1 MAKKEK
7 YNSMEQLSA
16 MKLVELKAIAPEFE
30 VKITK
35 KMNKADIIKAIFGS
49 KFNTYIDADAP
60 AKANSIKVEK
70 VKKEAKPV
78 FTRPIMV
85 TKRRNNFQ

>member
-30 VKITK
+30 VNITK
-35 KMNKADIIKAIFGS
+35 KMKKADVIKAIFGS

-60 AKANSIKVEK
+60 TKANSIKVEK
-70 VKKEAKPV
+70 VKEEAKPV
-78 FTRPIMV
+78 FTRPVMV
-85 TKRRNNFQ
+85 SKRRNNFQ

>member
-16 MKLVELKAIAPEFE
+16 MNLDDLKAIAPEFE
-30 VKITK
+30 IKITK
-35 KMNKADIIKAIFGS
+35 KMRKADVIKAIFDS

-60 AKANSIKVEK
+60 TKANSIKVEK
-70 VKKEAKPV
+70 VKEEVKPV
-78 FTRPIMV
+78 FKRPVMV

>member
-1 MAKKEK
+1 MAKKQK

-16 MKLVELKAIAPEFE
+16 MNLDDLKAIAPEFE
-30 VKITK
+30 IKITK
-35 KMNKADIIKAIFGS
+35 KMRKADVIKAIFDS

-60 AKANSIKVEK
+60 TKANSIKVEK
-70 VKKEAKPV
+70 VKEEVKPV
-78 FTRPIMV
+78 FKRPVMV